1 MRQCIYS
8 QVKYTAISLHYTMLE
23 KMSEFFS
30 GLRNNLHYC
39 ENFGVTFMFTKML
52 CAYYVVHK
60 LLLHISENKLTGDT
74 ETTWKI

>member
-1 MRQCIYS
+1 
-8 QVKYTAISLHYTMLE
+8 
-23 KMSEFFS
+23 MSEFFS